1 MGRSYLIDTNAAID
15 LIADQLPEAGR
26 DFVDRVLGRDEVA
39 TSVINRMELLGF
51 TGPEDELQV
60 LAAFL
65 QTIPILPLSED
76 VILQTIELRKL
87 RKIKLPDAIIA
98 ATALVHK
105 LTVISRN
112 TKDFTKVSGL
122 QHLDPHKL

>member
-26 DFVDRVLGRDEVA
+26 DFVDRALGRDEVA

-51 TGPEDELQV
+51 TGPEDELRV
-60 LAAFL
+60 LKAFL
-65 QTIPILPLSED
+65 DTIPILPLSED
-76 VILQTIELRKL
+76 VILQTIELRKV
-87 RKIKLPDAIIA
+87 RRIKLPDAIIA
-98 ATALVHK
+98 ATALVHG

-112 TKDFTKVSGL
+112 TKDFAKVSGL
-122 QHLDPHKL
+122 QHVDPYKP